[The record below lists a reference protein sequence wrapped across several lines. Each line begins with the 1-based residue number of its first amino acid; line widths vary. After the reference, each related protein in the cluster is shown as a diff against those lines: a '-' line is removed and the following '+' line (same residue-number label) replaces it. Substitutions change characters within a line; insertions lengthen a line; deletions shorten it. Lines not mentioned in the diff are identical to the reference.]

1 MYEFEVQSMICG
13 HCASRITQLLTNL
26 DAMAK
31 VEIEIDM
38 AVKKV
43 RVQTFK
49 DRSTVVAA
57 LEKAGYAPH

>member
-31 VEIEIDM
+31 VEIDM